1 MIVQVTSSIRIRAE
15 DGSNYTIERR
25 KVSSGKKSKGQEYWE
40 TLGYHG
46 SLESAVRSLLTNR
59 VDLLIDERSGV
70 PSKKLQLKL
79 NHVTKAIK
87 DLEEAILTKLEEKGA
102 IRTHDVVQR

>member
-1 MIVQVTSSIRIRAE
+1 MIVQITPTVRIRAE

-25 KVSSGKKSKGQEYWE
+25 KVSKGKKSKGQEYWE
-40 TLGYHG
+40 PLGYHG
-46 SLESAVRSLLTNR
+46 SLKHAVKSLLTNR
-59 VDLLIDERSGV
+59 VDLLVDERSGI

-79 NHVTKAIK
+79 NHVQKAIE

-102 IRTHDVVQR
+102 IAT